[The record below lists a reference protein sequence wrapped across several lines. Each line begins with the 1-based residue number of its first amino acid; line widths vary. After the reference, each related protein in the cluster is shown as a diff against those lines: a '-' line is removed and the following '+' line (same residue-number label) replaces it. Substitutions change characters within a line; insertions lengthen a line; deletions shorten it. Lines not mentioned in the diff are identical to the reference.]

1 MLGLVVAA
9 VVSLAYAAWAFT
21 ARRAIFADFSA
32 GRNVTADDA
41 RASDTIDTFLL
52 VVAGITVVVA
62 VALWLARLA
71 ARRGPTGGSRLLTGL
86 TLTAVGV
93 VVVAVGIWLDG
104 IVTNAP
110 TQSGQGLRGVTA
122 TVVCGSGFVVL
133 ALGLLI
139 GATVVRRPGEAEA
152 PTPPAPATGHPW
164 QT

>member
-21 ARRAIFADFSA
+21 SRRAIFADFSA
-32 GRNVTADDA
+32 GRTVTPDDA

-71 ARRGPTGGSRLLTGL
+71 RRRTRGGGLLLTGL

-104 IVTNAP
+104 SVANAA
-110 TQSGQGLRGVTA
+110 TQSAQGLRGVTA
-122 TVVCGSGFVVL
+122 TVVCGSGFAVL
-133 ALGLLI
+133 ALGLLL
-139 GATVVRRPGEAEA
+139 GATVVRGPGEAQT
-152 PTPPAPATGHPW
+152 PTPPGPATGRPW
-164 QT
+164 QP

>member
-32 GRNVTADDA
+32 GRNVTTDDA

-71 ARRGPTGGSRLLTGL
+71 RRGTKGGSLLLTGL
-86 TLTAVGV
+86 TLTAVGL

-110 TQSGQGLRGVTA
+110 TQSAQGLRGVTA

-139 GATVVRRPGEAEA
+139 GATVVRGPGEAQA
-152 PTPPAPATGHPW
+152 PTPPGPATGHPW

>member
-1 MLGLVVAA
+1 MVGLVVAA
-9 VVSLAYAAWAFT
+9 VVSLAYAGWAFT

-32 GRNVTADDA
+32 GRTVTTDDA
-41 RASDTIDTFLL
+41 RANDTIDTFLL

-71 ARRGPTGGSRLLTGL
+71 RRRTTGGGLLLTGL

-104 IVTNAP
+104 IVTGAA
-110 TQSGQGLRGVTA
+110 TQSAQGLRGITA

-133 ALGLLI
+133 ALGLLL
-139 GATVVRRPGEAEA
+139 GAAVVRGSGEA
-152 PTPPAPATGHPW
+152 PAPNPPGPAMGHPW